1 MSYLQPLKQRNI
13 NIPVASQTLEQAVAE
28 LVNEFGGNHDSDYVT
43 HMIITAL
50 GLGADSTS
58 TLDLKIASSA
68 LKEMREAFA
77 MFDPYAN
84 RKKVTI
90 FGSARTKKDDPL
102 YLHTQNV
109 AAELAAQ
116 GWMVVTGAGPG
127 IMEAG
132 MVGAGRD
139 QSIGVSIRLPFEA
152 SANPIIAGDGKFVE
166 MRYFFTRKLML
177 MKDSQAFICM
187 PGGFG
192 TLDETFELLT
202 LMQTGRGA
210 IAPTVLLDL
219 PGDHFWRTM
228 DEFIQTQ
235 LLPRGLI
242 SASDLALYRV
252 CETTND
258 AVKEII
264 DFYRIFHSVR
274 FVGKYLIIRM
284 NKQISDVDLEAINNE
299 FSYLCKQGGFE
310 KCAPTPQEILSN
322 DNVEKAR
329 LKFEFV
335 RNDLG
340 GLRDVINRINQAD

>member
-1 MSYLQPLKQRNI
+1 MTVRSI
-13 NIPVASQTLEQAVAE
+13 EQAVSE
-28 LVNEFGGNHDSDYVT
+28 LVAEFGGNHDSDYVT
-43 HMIITAL
+43 HMITTAL
-50 GLGADSTS
+50 GLGTDSTS
-58 TLDLKIASSA
+58 SLDLKIASSA

-77 MFDPYAN
+77 MFDPYVD

-109 AAELAAQ
+109 AAELAAK

-228 DEFIQTQ
+228 DEFIRAQ

-242 SASDLALYRV
+242 SASDFSLYRV
-252 CETTND
+252 CESTAD
-258 AVKEII
+258 AVQEIV
-264 DFYRIFHSVR
+264 DFYKVFHSVR

-284 NKQISDVDLEAINNE
+284 NRQISGADLDALNAD
-299 FSYLCKQGGFE
+299 FAHLCKQGTFE
-310 KCAPTPQEILSN
+310 ICDATPQEVNNS
-322 DNVEKAR
+322 DNLDKAR

-340 GLRDVINRINQAD
+340 GLRDVINRINQAG

>member
-1 MSYLQPLKQRNI
+1 MADSEGIHPSLD
-13 NIPVASQTLEQAVAE
+13 EAVNHLIAE
-28 LVNEFGGNHDSDYVT
+28 YGGIHDTDYVR
-43 HMIITAL
+43 HLIITAL
-50 GLGADSTS
+50 GLGRDNTS

-77 MFDPYAN
+77 MFDPYAD

-102 YLHTQNV
+102 YLHTQHV
-109 AAELAAQ
+109 AAELAAR

-219 PGDHFWRTM
+219 PGDHFWQTM
-228 DEFIQTQ
+228 DTFVRNE

-242 SASDLALYRV
+242 SASDLALYKV
-252 CETTND
+252 CETTSA
-258 AVKEII
+258 AVAEID
-264 DFYRIFHSVR
+264 DFYRIFHSIR

-284 NKQISDVDLEAINNE
+284 QKQISSTHLDSMQEE
-299 FSYLCKQGGFE
+299 FAHLRKGGLFE
-310 KCAPTPQEILSN
+310 FCEPTTQEIHTN
-322 DNVEKAR
+322 DNVDKPR
-329 LKFEFV
+329 IRFEFV

-340 GLRDVINRINQAD
+340 GLRSLINRINQAD

>member
-1 MSYLQPLKQRNI
+1 
-13 NIPVASQTLEQAVAE
+13 
-28 LVNEFGGNHDSDYVT
+28 
-43 HMIITAL
+43 
-50 GLGADSTS
+50 
-58 TLDLKIASSA
+58 
-68 LKEMREAFA
+68 
-77 MFDPYAN
+77 
-84 RKKVTI
+84 
-90 FGSARTKKDDPL
+90 
-102 YLHTQNV
+102 LHTQNV

-152 SANPIIAGDGKFVE
+152 SANSIIAGDGKFVE

-210 IAPTVLLDL
+210 VAPTVLLDL

-228 DEFIQTQ
+228 DEFIQAQ

-242 SASDLALYRV
+242 SASDLSLYRV
-252 CETTND
+252 CETTGD

-264 DFYRIFHSVR
+264 DFYKVFHSVR

-284 NKQISDVDLEAINNE
+284 NHQISGLDLEALNTE
-299 FSYLCKQGGFE
+299 FGYLCKQGGFE
-310 KCAPTPQEILSN
+310 MCEPTSQEIQN
-322 DNVEKAR
+322 ADNLDKAR
-329 LKFEFV
+329 LRFEFV

-340 GLRDVINRINQAD
+340 GLRDVINRINQAG

>member
-1 MSYLQPLKQRNI
+1 
-13 NIPVASQTLEQAVAE
+13 VAGKNVEQAVAD
-28 LVNEFGGNHDSDYVT
+28 LVNEFGGKHDTDYVT

-50 GLGADSTS
+50 GLGTDSTS

-166 MRYFFTRKLML
+166 
-177 MKDSQAFICM
+177 
-187 PGGFG
+187 
-192 TLDETFELLT
+192 TFELLT

-228 DEFIQTQ
+228 DEFIQAQ

-242 SASDLALYRV
+242 SASDLSLYRV
-252 CETTND
+252 CETTGD

-264 DFYRIFHSVR
+264 DFYKVFHSVR

-284 NKQISDVDLEAINNE
+284 NHQISGSDLEALG
-299 FSYLCKQGGFE
+299 YLCKQGEFE
-310 KCAPTPQEILSN
+310 TCEPTSQEIQSA
-322 DNVEKAR
+322 DNLDKAR
-329 LKFEFV
+329 LRFEFV

-340 GLRDVINRINQAD
+340 GLRDVINRINQAG

>member
-1 MSYLQPLKQRNI
+1 MPDKT
-13 NIPVASQTLEQAVAE
+13 VEQAVAE
-28 LVNEFGGNHDSDYVT
+28 LVNEFGGKHDFDYVS
-43 HMIITAL
+43 HMVHTAL
-50 GLGADSTS
+50 GLGTDKTS

-77 MFDPYAN
+77 MFDPYADK
-84 RKKVTI
+84 KKVTI

-102 YLHTQNV
+102 YLHTQHV
-109 AAELAAQ
+109 AAELAAKD
-116 GWMVVTGAGPG
+116 WMVVTGAGPG

-132 MVGAGRD
+132 MAGAGREN
-139 QSIGVSIRLPFEA
+139 SIGVSIRLPFEA

-219 PGDHFWRTM
+219 PGDHFWQRM
-228 DEFIQTQ
+228 NEFINSQ

-242 SASDLALYRV
+242 SPSDLSLYRV
-252 CETTND
+252 CESTSE
-258 AVKEII
+258 AVAEIEQ
-264 DFYRIFHSVR
+264 FYRVFHSVR
-274 FVGKYLIIRM
+274 YVGKNLIVRL
-284 NKQISDVDLEAINNE
+284 NQQISPEYLLRINDE
-299 FSYLCKQGGFE
+299 FGYLCKQGFIE
-310 KCAPTPQEILSN
+310 TCEATPQEIQGN
-322 DNVEKAR
+322 DNLDKYR
-329 LKFEFV
+329 IKFEFV
-335 RNDLG
+335 RHDLG
-340 GLRDVINRINQAD
+340 GLRDLIDCINRAD

>member
-1 MSYLQPLKQRNI
+1 MSD
-13 NIPVASQTLEQAVAE
+13 QTIEQAVKA
-28 LVNEFGGNHDSDYVT
+28 LVKEFGGSHDSDYVS
-43 HMIITAL
+43 HMVLTAL
-50 GLGADSTS
+50 GLGTDQTS

-77 MFDPYAN
+77 MFDPYASK
-84 RKKVTI
+84 KKVTI

-102 YLHTQNV
+102 YLHTQRV
-109 AAELAAQ
+109 ASEMAAN

-132 MVGAGRD
+132 MAGAGREN
-139 QSIGVSIRLPFEA
+139 SIGVSIRLPFEA

-192 TLDETFELLT
+192 TLDEMFELLT

-219 PGDHFWRTM
+219 PGDHFWQRM
-228 DEFIQTQ
+228 DEFVKQQ

-242 SASDLALYRV
+242 SQSDLSLYRI
-252 CETTND
+252 CENSAD
-258 AVKEII
+258 AVQEIQN
-264 DFYRIFHSVR
+264 FYRVFHSVR
-274 FVGKYLIIRM
+274 YVGKYLILRLNHPISSGHLKRM
-284 NKQISDVDLEAINNE
+284 NEE
-299 FSYLCKQGGFE
+299 FGYLCKHGAFE
-310 KCAPTPQEILSN
+310 ECAATSQEIQGK
-322 DNVEKAR
+322 DNLDKHR
-329 LKFEFV
+329 IKFEFV
-335 RNDLG
+335 RHDLG
-340 GLRDVINRINQAD
+340 GLRSLIDCINQAD

>member
-1 MSYLQPLKQRNI
+1 MAEKN
-13 NIPVASQTLEQAVAE
+13 LEQAVAD
-28 LVNEFGGNHDSDYVT
+28 LVNEFGGKHDSDYVT

-50 GLGADSTS
+50 GLGTDSTS

-202 LMQTGRGA
+202 
-210 IAPTVLLDL
+210 
-219 PGDHFWRTM
+219 
-228 DEFIQTQ
+228 
-235 LLPRGLI
+235 
-242 SASDLALYRV
+242 
-252 CETTND
+252 
-258 AVKEII
+258 
-264 DFYRIFHSVR
+264 
-274 FVGKYLIIRM
+274 
-284 NKQISDVDLEAINNE
+284 
-299 FSYLCKQGGFE
+299 
-310 KCAPTPQEILSN
+310 
-322 DNVEKAR
+322 
-329 LKFEFV
+329 
-335 RNDLG
+335 
-340 GLRDVINRINQAD
+340 

>member
-1 MSYLQPLKQRNI
+1 MSEKT
-13 NIPVASQTLEQAVAE
+13 VEQAVAD
-28 LVNEFGGNHDSDYVT
+28 LVNEFGGIHDSDYVS
-43 HMIITAL
+43 HMVHTAL
-50 GLGADSTS
+50 GLGTDNTS

-77 MFDPYAN
+77 MFDPYADK
-84 RKKVTI
+84 KKVTI

-102 YLHTQNV
+102 YLHTQHV
-109 AAELAAQ
+109 AADLAAK

-132 MVGAGRD
+132 MVGAGREK
-139 QSIGVSIRLPFEA
+139 SIGVSIRLPFEA
-152 SANPIIAGDGKFVE
+152 TANPIIAGDGKFVE

-219 PGDHFWRTM
+219 PGDHFWQRM
-228 DEFIQTQ
+228 SEFINMQ

-242 SASDLALYRV
+242 SQSDLALYRV
-252 CETTND
+252 CESTSE
-258 AVKEII
+258 AVAEIEQ
-264 DFYRIFHSVR
+264 FYRVFHSVR
-274 FVGKYLIIRM
+274 FVGRHLIVRLSQ
-284 NKQISDVDLEAINNE
+284 QISPEYLKKINDE
-299 FSYLCKQGGFE
+299 FGFLCKQGSFE
-310 KCAPTPQEILSN
+310 ICDATPQEVQGN
-322 DNVEKAR
+322 DNLDKHR
-329 LKFEFV
+329 IRFEFV
-335 RNDLG
+335 RHNMG
-340 GLRDVINRINQAD
+340 GLRELIDCINRAG

>member
-1 MSYLQPLKQRNI
+1 MDMRSLD
-13 NIPVASQTLEQAVAE
+13 QAVSE
-28 LVNEFGGNHDSDYVT
+28 LVREFGGNHDSDYVT
-43 HMIITAL
+43 HMITTAL
-50 GLGADSTS
+50 GLGTDSTS

-77 MFDPYAN
+77 MFDPYAD

-102 YLHTQNV
+102 YLHTQHV

-192 TLDETFELLT
+192 TLD
-202 LMQTGRGA
+202 
-210 IAPTVLLDL
+210 
-219 PGDHFWRTM
+219 
-228 DEFIQTQ
+228 
-235 LLPRGLI
+235 
-242 SASDLALYRV
+242 
-252 CETTND
+252 
-258 AVKEII
+258 
-264 DFYRIFHSVR
+264 
-274 FVGKYLIIRM
+274 
-284 NKQISDVDLEAINNE
+284 
-299 FSYLCKQGGFE
+299 
-310 KCAPTPQEILSN
+310 
-322 DNVEKAR
+322 
-329 LKFEFV
+329 
-335 RNDLG
+335 
-340 GLRDVINRINQAD
+340 

>member
-1 MSYLQPLKQRNI
+1 MANDDRSTPALDEAI
-13 NIPVASQTLEQAVAE
+13 NRLIADH
-28 LVNEFGGNHDSDYVT
+28 GGVHDTDYVK
-43 HMIITAL
+43 HLIITAL
-50 GLGADSTS
+50 GLGQDNTS

-68 LKEMREAFA
+68 LKEMREAFS

-84 RKKVTI
+84 RRKVTI

-102 YLHTQNV
+102 YLHTQHV
-109 AAELAAQ
+109 AAELAAR

-219 PGDHFWRTM
+219 PGDHFWLTLDTFVRN
-228 DEFIQTQ
+228 E

-242 SASDLALYRV
+242 SMSDLSLYKV
-252 CETTND
+252 CETASD
-258 AVKEII
+258 AVAEI
-264 DFYRIFHSVR
+264 DNFYLVFHSIR
-274 FVGKYLIIRM
+274 FVGKFLIIRM
-284 NKQISDVDLEAINNE
+284 HKQLSESHLNSMQADFAHLRKNGLFE
-299 FSYLCKQGGFE
+299 FCE
-310 KCAPTPQEILSN
+310 PTAQEIHTN
-322 DNVEKAR
+322 DNLDKFR
-329 LKFEFV
+329 IKFEFV

-340 GLRDVINRINQAD
+340 GLRSLINRINQAD

>member
-1 MSYLQPLKQRNI
+1 MAGQN
-13 NIPVASQTLEQAVAE
+13 LEQAVAA
-28 LVNEFGGNHDSDYVT
+28 LVSEFGGKHDSDYVT

-50 GLGADSTS
+50 GLGTDSTS

-109 AAELAAQ
+109 AAELALQ

-228 DEFIQTQ
+228 DEFIKAQ

-252 CETTND
+252 CETTHD
-258 AVKEII
+258 AVKEIV
-264 DFYRIFHSVR
+264 DFYKVFHSVR
-274 FVGKYLIIRM
+274 FVGKFLIIRM
-284 NKQISDVDLEAINNE
+284 NHQISGSDLEALNAE
-299 FSYLCKQGGFE
+299 FGYLCKQGGFE
-310 KCAPTPQEILSN
+310 MCEPTSQEIQSS
-322 DNVEKAR
+322 DNLDKSR
-329 LKFEFV
+329 LRFEFV

-340 GLRDVINRINQAD
+340 GLRDVINRINQAG

>member
-1 MSYLQPLKQRNI
+1 MVDNGLNRALDDAI
-13 NIPVASQTLEQAVAE
+13 SQLIA
-28 LVNEFGGNHDSDYVT
+28 NHGGGHDTDYVK
-43 HMIITAL
+43 HLIVTAL
-50 GLGADSTS
+50 GLGQDKTS

-68 LKEMREAFA
+68 LKEMREAFS
-77 MFDPYAN
+77 MFDPYAD

-102 YLHTQNV
+102 YLHTQHV
-109 AAELAAQ
+109 AAELAER

-219 PGDHFWRTM
+219 PGDHFWQTM
-228 DEFIQTQ
+228 DTFVRNE

-242 SASDLALYRV
+242 SASDLGLYKV
-252 CETTND
+252 CETTSA
-258 AVKEII
+258 AVAEI
-264 DFYRIFHSVR
+264 DNFYRVFHSIR
-274 FVGKYLIIRM
+274 FVGKFLIIRM
-284 NKQISDVDLEAINNE
+284 HKQISETYLHSMQAE
-299 FSYLCKQGGFE
+299 FAHLRKQGLFE
-310 KCAPTPQEILSN
+310 FCEPTPQEIHTN
-322 DNVEKAR
+322 DNLDKSR
-329 LKFEFV
+329 FRFEFV

-340 GLRDVINRINQAD
+340 GLRSLINRINQAD

>member
-1 MSYLQPLKQRNI
+1 
-13 NIPVASQTLEQAVAE
+13 
-28 LVNEFGGNHDSDYVT
+28 
-43 HMIITAL
+43 
-50 GLGADSTS
+50 
-58 TLDLKIASSA
+58 
-68 LKEMREAFA
+68 
-77 MFDPYAN
+77 
-84 RKKVTI
+84 
-90 FGSARTKKDDPL
+90 
-102 YLHTQNV
+102 
-109 AAELAAQ
+109 
-116 GWMVVTGAGPG
+116 MVVTGAGPG

-139 QSIGVSIRLPFEA
+139 QSIGVSIRLLFEA
-152 SANPIIAGDGKFVE
+152 SAYPIFAGDGIFVE

-228 DEFIQTQ
+228 DEFIRAQ

-242 SASDLALYRV
+242 SASDLSLYRV
-252 CETTND
+252 CETTHE
-258 AVKEII
+258 AVEEITN
-264 DFYRIFHSVR
+264 FYKVFHSIR

-284 NKQISDVDLEAINNE
+284 NHQISGADLEALNAE
-299 FSYLCKQGGFE
+299 FGYLCKQGGFE
-310 KCAPTPQEILSN
+310 VCDATSQEIQSN
-322 DNVEKAR
+322 DNLDKAR
-329 LKFEFV
+329 LRFEFV

-340 GLRDVINRINQAD
+340 GLRDVINRINQAG

>member
-1 MSYLQPLKQRNI
+1 MPEKT
-13 NIPVASQTLEQAVAE
+13 VEQAVAE
-28 LVNEFGGNHDSDYVT
+28 LVNEFGGKHDIDYVS
-43 HMIITAL
+43 HMVHTAL
-50 GLGADSTS
+50 GLGTDKTS

-77 MFDPYAN
+77 MFDPYADK
-84 RKKVTI
+84 KKVTI

-102 YLHTQNV
+102 YLHTQHV
-109 AAELAAQ
+109 AAELAAK

-132 MVGAGRD
+132 MAGAGREN
-139 QSIGVSIRLPFEA
+139 SIGVSIRLPFEA

-219 PGDHFWRTM
+219 PGDHFWQRM
-228 DEFIQTQ
+228 NEFINLQ

-242 SASDLALYRV
+242 SPSDLSLYRV
-252 CETTND
+252 FESTSE
-258 AVKEII
+258 AVAEIEQ
-264 DFYRIFHSVR
+264 FYRVFHSVR
-274 FVGKYLIIRM
+274 YVGKNLIVRL
-284 NKQISDVDLEAINNE
+284 NQQISPEYLLRINDE
-299 FSYLCKQGGFE
+299 FGFLCKQGFIE
-310 KCAPTPQEILSN
+310 TCEATPQEIQGN
-322 DNVEKAR
+322 DNLDKYR
-329 LKFEFV
+329 IKFEFV
-335 RNDLG
+335 RHDLG
-340 GLRDVINRINQAD
+340 GLRDLIDCINRAD

>member
-1 MSYLQPLKQRNI
+1 MVDDGPNRSLDEAI
-13 NIPVASQTLEQAVAE
+13 SQLIAE
-28 LVNEFGGNHDSDYVT
+28 HGGGHDTDYVK
-43 HMIITAL
+43 HLIVTAL
-50 GLGADSTS
+50 GLGQDNTS

-68 LKEMREAFA
+68 LKEMREAFS
-77 MFDPYAN
+77 MFDPYAD

-102 YLHTQNV
+102 YLHTQHV
-109 AAELAAQ
+109 AAELAAR

-219 PGDHFWRTM
+219 PGDHFWQTM
-228 DEFIQTQ
+228 DTFVRNE

-242 SASDLALYRV
+242 SPSDLSLYKV
-252 CETTND
+252 CETTIG
-258 AVKEII
+258 AVTEIE
-264 DFYRIFHSVR
+264 DFYRVFHSIR
-274 FVGKYLIIRM
+274 FVGKYLIVRM
-284 NKQISDVDLEAINNE
+284 NRSLSEGHLAAMQTDFAHLRKNGLFEA
-299 FSYLCKQGGFE
+299 CG
-310 KCAPTPQEILSN
+310 PTPQEISTN
-322 DNVEKAR
+322 DNLDKTR
-329 LKFEFV
+329 FRFEFV

-340 GLRDVINRINQAD
+340 GLRSLIDRINQAD